1 MLAIITEFVP
11 STNTRPSRIKAYTV
25 NGHKTIISVD
35 YDLDDV
41 QRHMKAAQ
49 KLIREQMEH
58 FGDCTTLVYGGS
70 PKGYV
75 FCKPTSTAT
84 LKG

>member
-1 MLAIITEFVP
+1 MLAIITEVIP
-11 STNTRPSRIKAYTV
+11 ASNTRPTRIKAFTC
-25 NGHKTIISVD
+25 NGHKVIISVD
-35 YDLDDV
+35 YDLNDV

-58 FGDCTTLVYGGS
+58 FGDCATLTYGGS

-75 FCKPTSTAT
+75 FCKPTSTIT
-84 LKG
+84 LEA